1 MSEKIELNIVET
13 MVGGEAKNYGT
24 FLPHSVVLEHGL
36 IGEVI
41 VGEFKSNQSGEVD
54 IENGFLANSLFK
66 ETIFSFVKKQMAN
79 DSGLINAAKKQKGG
93 WVYIIDQRTPDPQ
106 GEVPPQDIIG
116 AFEVVDANLG
126 EFSPNK
132 NYSIRSNN
140 GFVDFGKV
148 QNINFNHFLKTLVI
162 NNP

>member
-1 MSEKIELNIVET
+1 MSEKLELNIVET
-13 MVGGEAKNYGT
+13 TVGGEVKNYGT
-24 FLPHSVVLEHGL
+24 FLPHSVVIEHGL

-41 VGEFKSNQSGEVD
+41 VGEFKLQETGELN
-54 IENGFLANSLFK
+54 IENGFIANSLFK
-66 ETIFSFVKKQMAN
+66 ETIFSFIKKLMASDPN
-79 DSGLINAAKKQKGG
+79 LINAAKEQKEG

-116 AFEVVDANLG
+116 AFEVVKANLG

-132 NYSIRSNN
+132 NYSIKSHN

-148 QNINFNHFLKTLVI
+148 QNVNFNQFLKSLVV
-162 NNP
+162 NSA